1 MQISLNWLK
10 ELLPLE
16 ADADE
21 IAEHLTMLGL
31 EIEAVRRPGQDIEN
45 VFVGR
50 ILDIQPHPEAD
61 KLVVCRTDAGQ
72 GEALQIICGAT
83 NMKVGDKVPTAI
95 DGATLPGGFKIGSR
109 KMRGIQSCGMMC
121 SARELGLGEEHA
133 GLLIL
138 DKNAP
143 IGQDIRDFL
152 GLNDVVFEIEV
163 TPNRGDWAS
172 MIGVAREL
180 AAFYGLQM
188 TLPDAEVKESGEPAA
203 AWSSIT
209 IEAPDLCPR
218 YAGRILRNVVIKP
231 SPPWLCARL
240 IAAGQRPIN
249 NVVDITNYI
258 LMETGHPLHAF
269 DYEKLKENRIVVRRA
284 RADEKITTLDG
295 TERQLQEDMLVIAD
309 AENAQAVAGI
319 MGGADSEVEKTTTTI
334 LLESAWF
341 ESRCV
346 RSTSRRLSLSTE
358 ASQRFQRGA
367 DMQMLP
373 YALNRAARLM
383 QELADAEVAPGIL
396 DAWPQQRAY
405 PAVTLRYERTVS
417 RVGVNVAPA
426 EQKRCLVSL
435 GCELESETDAS
446 ATFKIPSWRHDIRHE
461 ADLIEEVARLFG
473 YENIPVTMPPVRQAE
488 SVFAPHATIL
498 RNFRRYLAGQGLTEV
513 MNWSFGSPEGAV
525 DAGLPVS
532 PADQVYLSNPLSENY
547 AVMRFSLLPGLFGT
561 AAYNAKRGR
570 RDLRIFELG
579 PVYRNSADE
588 ILPAEPM
595 YAGILLS
602 GNAPGHWSRA
612 ECSYDF
618 YDIKGCLDVIARFF
632 GKELT
637 LEESASS
644 GFQKGQF
651 AEIKWRKHILG
662 CIGKVADEV
671 VKTFGLPENTY
682 VLEINLE
689 ILLAKKTEP
698 AQFTATPQ
706 YPASLRDLAV
716 VVDRAVPA
724 KDLVAATKQAA
735 GPLLTAVN
743 VFDVYS
749 GKPLPSDKK
758 SIALSLLFQSPD
770 RTLTD
775 KDTQKTMDRIVS
787 RLRKDFE
794 AELR

>member
-21 IAEHLTMLGL
+21 IAERLTMLGL

-405 PAVTLRYERTVS
+405 P
-417 RVGVNVAPA
+417 
-426 EQKRCLVSL
+426 
-435 GCELESETDAS
+435 
-446 ATFKIPSWRHDIRHE
+446 
-461 ADLIEEVARLFG
+461 
-473 YENIPVTMPPVRQAE
+473 
-488 SVFAPHATIL
+488 
-498 RNFRRYLAGQGLTEV
+498 
-513 MNWSFGSPEGAV
+513 
-525 DAGLPVS
+525 
-532 PADQVYLSNPLSENY
+532 
-547 AVMRFSLLPGLFGT
+547 
-561 AAYNAKRGR
+561 
-570 RDLRIFELG
+570 
-579 PVYRNSADE
+579 
-588 ILPAEPM
+588 
-595 YAGILLS
+595 
-602 GNAPGHWSRA
+602 
-612 ECSYDF
+612 
-618 YDIKGCLDVIARFF
+618 
-632 GKELT
+632 
-637 LEESASS
+637 
-644 GFQKGQF
+644 
-651 AEIKWRKHILG
+651 
-662 CIGKVADEV
+662 
-671 VKTFGLPENTY
+671 
-682 VLEINLE
+682 
-689 ILLAKKTEP
+689 
-698 AQFTATPQ
+698 
-706 YPASLRDLAV
+706 
-716 VVDRAVPA
+716 
-724 KDLVAATKQAA
+724 
-735 GPLLTAVN
+735 
-743 VFDVYS
+743 
-749 GKPLPSDKK
+749 
-758 SIALSLLFQSPD
+758 
-770 RTLTD
+770 
-775 KDTQKTMDRIVS
+775 
-787 RLRKDFE
+787 
-794 AELR
+794 